1 MYHVQVTVFN
11 LDKKETEGLNVVFE
25 NRVIHT
31 GKTVVIDENFGLEIA
46 ETTQLGEIV
55 YDETDYLSVQL
66 GSSYLNKQEIA
77 ALHQGSYII
86 LKQRAGE
93 MTQILRAGKLVA
105 LGEICIADDTF
116 AIRVIEVKN

>member
-1 MYHVQVTVFN
+1 

-31 GKTVVIDENFGLEIA
+31 GKTMSIDDQFGIEIA
-46 ETTQLGEIV
+46 ETTQLNEIV
-55 YDETDYLSVQL
+55 YNENDYISVQL
-66 GSSYLNKQEIA
+66 GSTALTKQEIA

-93 MTQILRAGKLVA
+93 FTQILRSGKLAAV
-105 LGEICIADDTF
+105 GEICIADDTF
-116 AIRVIEVKN
+116 AIRVVEVREWGN